1 MYSDYCGSYDDVDF
15 TASAMCCGCGGGS
28 TMVEVDGA
36 IENTLEA
43 IIIEIETPH
52 TEAEIEEAVEEWREY
67 NHSYR
72 PIKDL
77 IDGLNDL
84 GTAPE
89 MFANMTRQTLIDE
102 LRRAVNEADHALDHA
117 KRELLREI
125 AHPLLLTAGSDDLTQ

>member
-1 MYSDYCGSYDDVDF
+1 
-15 TASAMCCGCGGGS
+15 
-28 TMVEVDGA
+28 MVEVDGA

-102 LRRAVNEADHALDHA
+102 LRRAVNEADHALDQA
-117 KRELLREI
+117 KREILRGI
-125 AHPLLLTAGSDDLTQ
+125 AQPLLLSAESDAAYAVE